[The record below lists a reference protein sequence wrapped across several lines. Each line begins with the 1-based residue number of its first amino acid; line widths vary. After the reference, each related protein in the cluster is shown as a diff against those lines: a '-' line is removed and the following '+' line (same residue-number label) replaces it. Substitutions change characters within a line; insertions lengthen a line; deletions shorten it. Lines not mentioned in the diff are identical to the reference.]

1 MFRTIDRN
9 RDNMID
15 FDEFLA
21 FYRQDMTT
29 AKHFWAMLAPSTD
42 SKISWG
48 EFSGNQVRREGF
60 ILVQCGLTST
70 EIDPQRVIEGV
81 FFDVDN
87 PLTLLFLGI
96 CSD

>member
-48 EFSGNQVRREGF
+48 EFSGNQVREERATF
-60 ILVQCGLTST
+60 S
-70 EIDPQRVIEGV
+70 
-81 FFDVDN
+81 
-87 PLTLLFLGI
+87 
-96 CSD
+96 CSAG